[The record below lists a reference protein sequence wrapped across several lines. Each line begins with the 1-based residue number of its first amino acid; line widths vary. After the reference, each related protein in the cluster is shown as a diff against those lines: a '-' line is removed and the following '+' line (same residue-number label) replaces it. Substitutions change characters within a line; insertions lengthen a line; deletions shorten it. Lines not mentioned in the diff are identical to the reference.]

1 MLKLGKPG
9 FRFGVYH
16 LQLCDL
22 DKSANSSHCS
32 NHGFPVC
39 KWDFR
44 THIAMGDCEVS
55 SFEELKQFLS
65 QRNLNSFML
74 GSRNMD
80 YIQFHSIN
88 ILSKDISSSKES
100 MTLCL

>member
-1 MLKLGKPG
+1 
-9 FRFGVYH
+9 
-16 LQLCDL
+16 
-22 DKSANSSHCS
+22 
-32 NHGFPVC
+32 
-39 KWDFR
+39 
-44 THIAMGDCEVS
+44 MGDCEVS
-55 SFEELKQFLS
+55 SFEELKQFLLQCS
-65 QRNLNSFML
+65 LNSFML